1 MEKFKGKNVLITGGA
16 SGIGR
21 LMGAMALGKGAATLI
36 IWDINQENIDNTISE
51 FSNKGKVIGHRVD
64 VSNEQNV
71 IDAAKTNA
79 GNTPY
84 YSI

>member
-21 LMGAMALGKGAATLI
+21 LMGAMALDKGAATLI

-71 IDAAKTNA
+71 IDAAKTDA
-79 GNTPY
+79 GNTSY
-84 YSI
+84 CSF

>member
-16 SGIGR
+16 SGIGG
-21 LMGAMALGKGAATLI
+21 LMGAMALDKGAATLI
-36 IWDINQENIDNTISE
+36 IWDIIQENIDNTISE

-71 IDAAKTNA
+71 IDAAKTDA
-79 GNTPY
+79 GNTSY
-84 YSI
+84 CSI

>member
-1 MEKFKGKNVLITGGA
+1 MDKFKGKNVLITGGA

-21 LMGAMALGKGAATLI
+21 LMGGMALDKGAATLI
-36 IWDINQENIDNTISE
+36 IWDINQENIDNTIIE

-71 IDAAKTNA
+71 IDAAKTDA

-84 YSI
+84 CSI

>member
-1 MEKFKGKNVLITGGA
+1 MVKFKGKNVLITGGA

-71 IDAAKTNA
+71 IDAAKTDA
-79 GNTPY
+79 GNTSY
-84 YSI
+84 CSI

>member
-71 IDAAKTNA
+71 IDAAKTDA
-79 GNTPY
+79 GNTSY
-84 YSI
+84 CSI

>member
-1 MEKFKGKNVLITGGA
+1 MDKFKGKNVLITGGA

-71 IDAAKTNA
+71 IDAAKTDA
-79 GNTPY
+79 RNTSCC
-84 YSI
+84 SI